1 MENIAEKTFAE
12 LKEDISTYVE
22 LRLELLKLNTYE
34 RVAKTMAVFSY
45 GIILVL
51 LAFFAILFLFLALG
65 FFLGELL
72 GSMALGFVL
81 VVGMYLL
88 LFGITMFFR
97 GKITSKVT
105 NEIITAMMNKDE
117 KDDDDKEEEDDKDDE
132 DDKEEDEKDDDD
144 KEEEDEKDDDDK
156 EEDEKDDEDGDED
169 DDDGED

>member
-45 GIILVL
+45 GIVLVL
-51 LAFFAILFLFLALG
+51 LA
-65 FFLGELL
+65 FLGELL

-88 LFGITMFFR
+88 LFGITMFFKR
-97 GKITSKVT
+97 KITSKVM
-105 NEIITAMMNKDE
+105 NEIITAMMSKDE
-117 KDDDDKEEEDDKDDE
+117 KDNEETTDPAGHV
-132 DDKEEDEKDDDD
+132 
-144 KEEEDEKDDDDK
+144 
-156 EEDEKDDEDGDED
+156 DG
-169 DDDGED
+169 GTAPGA

>member
-45 GIILVL
+45 GIVLVL
-51 LAFFAILFLFLALG
+51 LAFCHFIFIPG
-65 FFLGELL
+65 VRFFLGELL

-88 LFGITMFFR
+88 LFGITMFFKR
-97 GKITSKVT
+97 KITSKVM
-105 NEIITAMMNKDE
+105 NEIITAMMSKDE
-117 KDDDDKEEEDDKDDE
+117 K
-132 DDKEEDEKDDDD
+132 
-144 KEEEDEKDDDDK
+144 
-156 EEDEKDDEDGDED
+156 G
-169 DDDGED
+169 

>member
-45 GIILVL
+45 GIVLIL
-51 LAFFAILFLFLALG
+51 LAFFTILFLFLALG

-88 LFGITMFFR
+88 LFGIIIFFKK
-97 GKITSKVT
+97 KITSKVM
-105 NEIITAMMNKDE
+105 NEIIIAMMSKDE
-117 KDDDDKEEEDDKDDE
+117 KDNEEKEETEETLIQDKI
-132 DDKEEDEKDDDD
+132 KAIPHNSKCRY
-144 KEEEDEKDDDDK
+144 
-156 EEDEKDDEDGDED
+156 
-169 DDDGED
+169 GERGA

>member
-22 LRLELLKLNTYE
+22 LRLELLKLN
-34 RVAKTMAVFSY
+34 KTMAVFSY
-45 GIILVL
+45 GIVLVL

-88 LFGITMFFR
+88 LFGITMFFKR
-97 GKITSKVT
+97 KITSKVM
-105 NEIITAMMNKDE
+105 NEIITAMMSKDE
-117 KDDDDKEEEDDKDDE
+117 KDNEETTDPAGHV
-132 DDKEEDEKDDDD
+132 
-144 KEEEDEKDDDDK
+144 
-156 EEDEKDDEDGDED
+156 DG
-169 DDDGED
+169 GTAPGA

>member
-34 RVAKTMAVFSY
+34 RVAKTMA
-45 GIILVL
+45 ILL
-51 LAFFAILFLFLALG
+51 LFFALG

-88 LFGITMFFR
+88 LFGITMFFKR
-97 GKITSKVT
+97 KITSKVM
-105 NEIITAMMNKDE
+105 NEIITAMMSKDE
-117 KDDDDKEEEDDKDDE
+117 KDNEETTDPAGHV
-132 DDKEEDEKDDDD
+132 
-144 KEEEDEKDDDDK
+144 
-156 EEDEKDDEDGDED
+156 DG
-169 DDDGED
+169 GTAPGA

>member
-45 GIILVL
+45 GIVLIL
-51 LAFFAILFLFLALG
+51 LAFFTILFLFLALG

-88 LFGITMFFR
+88 LFGIIIFFKK
-97 GKITSKVT
+97 KITSKVM
-105 NEIITAMMNKDE
+105 NEIIIAMMSKDE
-117 KDDDDKEEEDDKDDE
+117 KDNEEKEETEETLIQDKIKAIPHNSKCRYGERGAGELPDTGTEDKR
-132 DDKEEDEKDDDD
+132 
-144 KEEEDEKDDDDK
+144 
-156 EEDEKDDEDGDED
+156 GF
-169 DDDGED
+169 

>member
-45 GIILVL
+45 GIVLVL

-72 GSMALGFVL
+72 GSMALGFVWWWDVP
-81 VVGMYLL
+81 VVVRDNDV
-88 LFGITMFFR
+88 FQ
-97 GKITSKVT
+97 
-105 NEIITAMMNKDE
+105 E
-117 KDDDDKEEEDDKDDE
+117 KDHVQ
-132 DDKEEDEKDDDD
+132 
-144 KEEEDEKDDDDK
+144 
-156 EEDEKDDEDGDED
+156 GDERD
-169 DDDGED
+169 YNSNDE

>member
-45 GIILVL
+45 GIVLVL

-88 LFGITMFFR
+88 LFGITMFFKR
-97 GKITSKVT
+97 KITSKVM
-105 NEIITAMMNKDE
+105 NEIITAMMSKDE
-117 KDDDDKEEEDDKDDE
+117 KDNEETTDPAGHV
-132 DDKEEDEKDDDD
+132 
-144 KEEEDEKDDDDK
+144 
-156 EEDEKDDEDGDED
+156 DG
-169 DDDGED
+169 GTALGA

>member
-1 MENIAEKTFAE
+1 MENAAEKVFSE

-72 GSMALGFVL
+72 GSVALGFVI

-88 LFGITMFFR
+88 LFGITVYFR
-97 GKITSKVT
+97 EKISSKVT
-105 NEIITAMMNKDE
+105 NEIITALLTKDE
-117 KDDDDKEEEDDKDDE
+117 KDDEESTDSS
-132 DDKEEDEKDDDD
+132 
-144 KEEEDEKDDDDK
+144 
-156 EEDEKDDEDGDED
+156 
-169 DDDGED
+169 GEINR

>member
-45 GIILVL
+45 GL

-88 LFGITMFFR
+88 LFGITMFFKR
-97 GKITSKVT
+97 KITSKVM
-105 NEIITAMMNKDE
+105 NEIITAMMSKDE
-117 KDDDDKEEEDDKDDE
+117 KDNEETTDPAGHV
-132 DDKEEDEKDDDD
+132 
-144 KEEEDEKDDDDK
+144 
-156 EEDEKDDEDGDED
+156 DG
-169 DDDGED
+169 GTAPGA

>member
-45 GIILVL
+45 GIVLVL
-51 LAFFAILFLFLALG
+51 LAFFAILFL
-65 FFLGELL
+65 FLGELL

-88 LFGITMFFR
+88 LFGITMFFKR
-97 GKITSKVT
+97 KITSKVM
-105 NEIITAMMNKDE
+105 NEIITAMMSKDE
-117 KDDDDKEEEDDKDDE
+117 KDNEETTDPAGHV
-132 DDKEEDEKDDDD
+132 
-144 KEEEDEKDDDDK
+144 
-156 EEDEKDDEDGDED
+156 DG
-169 DDDGED
+169 GTAPGA

>member
-45 GIILVL
+45 GIVLVL

-72 GSMALGFVL
+72 GSIVL

-88 LFGITMFFR
+88 LFGITMFFKR
-97 GKITSKVT
+97 KITSKVM
-105 NEIITAMMNKDE
+105 NEIITAMMSKDE
-117 KDDDDKEEEDDKDDE
+117 KDNEETTDPAGHI
-132 DDKEEDEKDDDD
+132 
-144 KEEEDEKDDDDK
+144 
-156 EEDEKDDEDGDED
+156 DG
-169 DDDGED
+169 GTAPGA

>member
-45 GIILVL
+45 GIVLVL

-88 LFGITMFFR
+88 LFGITMFFKR
-97 GKITSKVT
+97 KITSKVM
-105 NEIITAMMNKDE
+105 NEIITAMMSKDE
-117 KDDDDKEEEDDKDDE
+117 KDNEETTDPAGHV
-132 DDKEEDEKDDDD
+132 
-144 KEEEDEKDDDDK
+144 
-156 EEDEKDDEDGDED
+156 DGKLSNVSARPPSVPMRFM
-169 DDDGED
+169 GESSSS

>member
-45 GIILVL
+45 GIVLVL

-88 LFGITMFFR
+88 LFGITMFFKR
-97 GKITSKVT
+97 KITSKVM
-105 NEIITAMMNKDE
+105 NEIITAMMSKDE
-117 KDDDDKEEEDDKDDE
+117 KDNEETTDPAGHV
-132 DDKEEDEKDDDD
+132 
-144 KEEEDEKDDDDK
+144 
-156 EEDEKDDEDGDED
+156 DGGRAGRDRCRFLGSVKAEQRVRM
-169 DDDGED
+169 

>member
-45 GIILVL
+45 GIVLV
-51 LAFFAILFLFLALG
+51 LFLALG

-88 LFGITMFFR
+88 LFGITMFFKR
-97 GKITSKVT
+97 KITSKVM
-105 NEIITAMMNKDE
+105 NEIITAMMSKDE
-117 KDDDDKEEEDDKDDE
+117 KDNEETTDPAGHV
-132 DDKEEDEKDDDD
+132 
-144 KEEEDEKDDDDK
+144 
-156 EEDEKDDEDGDED
+156 DG
-169 DDDGED
+169 GTAPGA

>member
-22 LRLELLKLNTYE
+22 LRLELLNLNTYE

-45 GIILVL
+45 GIVLVL

-88 LFGITMFFR
+88 LFGITMFF
-97 GKITSKVT
+97 
-105 NEIITAMMNKDE
+105 
-117 KDDDDKEEEDDKDDE
+117 
-132 DDKEEDEKDDDD
+132 
-144 KEEEDEKDDDDK
+144 
-156 EEDEKDDEDGDED
+156 
-169 DDDGED
+169 